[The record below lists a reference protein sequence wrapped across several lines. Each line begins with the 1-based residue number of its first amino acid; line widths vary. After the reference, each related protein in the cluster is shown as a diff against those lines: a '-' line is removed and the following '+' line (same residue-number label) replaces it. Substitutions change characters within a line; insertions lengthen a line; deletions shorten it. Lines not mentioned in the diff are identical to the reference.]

1 MSTSLPNNNDI
12 DYYLP
17 QSPQTIT
24 EHNSI
29 ITVITDKNNLID
41 KYKHLLEEQSTKHK
55 EQIALLTNDLSSKS
69 KELLS
74 LKAKLTSIES
84 NDIIELV
91 NYYESEIEQIITRAN
106 SAIHQYQSKL
116 NTSLETLPLKD
127 KTKKVIELLMTENEE
142 LRSSNATLQKL
153 KRMNQAYKYLTK
165 QFDNK
170 IEANKK
176 NMKLFQ
182 KEQISQLNQLVIE
195 NKRLKD
201 ENDEDKKLIANLANK
216 VEYLKTKYEIQN
228 NKAINIEQSSSK
240 LNTSNKNII
249 ITNSNNVTTNNNN
262 INNSNSLYMLNPIPN
277 SNTNT
282 NTKPNSSSLNVQTSL
297 NSISSNTKQ
306 IMFDYNDNQSII
318 VFDNYKLD
326 KYLNSCKVIITDKF
340 TKMNEHIH
348 NMNIKVNKDNSI
360 YKKIFIKTIS
370 ELQNELHSL
379 SKEIHIILKKANSA
393 FISNNLSKNILQDTY
408 NECINSFKKNKMYI
422 LTEEVFLFIKKYLN
436 SLN

>member
-1 MSTSLPNNNDI
+1 MSTSPPNNNDI

-17 QSPQTIT
+17 QSSHTIT

-29 ITVITDKNNLID
+29 ITVLTDKNNLID

-116 NTSLETLPLKD
+116 NTLLGTLPLKD

-228 NKAINIEQSSSK
+228 NKVINIEQSSSK
-240 LNTSNKNII
+240 LNTN
-249 ITNSNNVTTNNNN
+249 TNNNN
-262 INNSNSLYMLNPIPN
+262 INNSNSLYMLNPIT
-277 SNTNT
+277 NTNT

-326 KYLNSCKVIITDKF
+326 KYLNSCKVIINDKF
-340 TKMNEHIH
+340 TKMNEYIH

-393 FISNNLSKNILQDTY
+393 FITNNLSKHILQDTY

>member
-1 MSTSLPNNNDI
+1 MSSTSPPINNDI

-17 QSPQTIT
+17 QSPNTT
-24 EHNSI
+24 PEHNSI
-29 ITVITDKNNLID
+29 ITVLTDKNNLID

-55 EQIALLTNDLSSKS
+55 EQITSLTNELSSKS

-106 SAIHQYQSKL
+106 TAIHQYQSKL
-116 NTSLETLPLKD
+116 NTLLGTLPLKD

-216 VEYLKTKYEIQN
+216 IEYLKTKYEIQN

-240 LNTSNKNII
+240 SNKNII

-262 INNSNSLYMLNPIPN
+262 INNNINRSNSLYMLNT
-277 SNTNT
+277 NTNPNT
-282 NTKPNSSSLNVQTSL
+282 NTKPNSSSLNIQTSL

-326 KYLNSCKVIITDKF
+326 KYLNSCKVIINDKF
-340 TKMNEHIH
+340 TKMNEHI
-348 NMNIKVNKDNSI
+348 NNINIKVNKDNSI

-393 FISNNLSKNILQDTY
+393 FISNNLSKHILQDTY